1 MSTMVASGHNRAA
14 MSGAGKPIEASP
26 SVAADDA
33 ARVAWEATLRGQLQ
47 RLVRSIPVVGRI
59 VIRLHAALR
68 RPNVRDYWEER
79 YRRGGDS
86 GSGSFGRLSQFKAE
100 VLNDFV
106 RTRRVESVVEFGC
119 GDGHQLELAQY
130 PSYVGVDISES
141 ALRRCRERFANDP
154 SKRFLSVG
162 SPEVPKADCTLSL
175 DVILHLVDD
184 ATFET
189 YMRELFAASTRY
201 VVIYSSNFDERF
213 AAPHVRHR
221 HFTRWVEIHQPEF
234 SLESTIANRYP
245 SALGGADTSN
255 ADFFIFRRR
264 GT

>member
-1 MSTMVASGHNRAA
+1 MRGPSKPVDASQ
-14 MSGAGKPIEASP
+14 
-26 SVAADDA
+26 SVGGDNA
-33 ARVAWEATLRGQLQ
+33 ARVAWEGTLRGQLQ
-47 RLVRSIPVVGRI
+47 RLVLSVPVVGRI

-106 RTRRVESVVEFGC
+106 RTRGVERVVEFGC
-119 GDGHQLELAQY
+119 GDGHQLELAHY

-141 ALRRCRERFANDP
+141 ALRRCRERFASDP
-154 SKRFLSVG
+154 SKRFLPVG

-184 ATFET
+184 ATFEA
-189 YMRELFAASTRY
+189 YMRDLFATSTRY
-201 VVIYSSNFDERF
+201 VLIYSSNFDERF

-221 HFTRWVEIHQPEF
+221 RFTRWIETCQPEF
-234 SLESTIANRYP
+234 SLESIVANRYP
-245 SALGGADTSN
+245 SDLGGVDTSN
-255 ADFFIFRRR
+255 ADFFIYRRR
-264 GT
+264 DT

>member
-1 MSTMVASGHNRAA
+1 MIASGHNRAA
-14 MSGAGKPIEASP
+14 MGVGKSVEASP
-26 SVAADDA
+26 SVARDDA
-33 ARVAWEATLRGQLQ
+33 GRVAWEGTLRGQLQ
-47 RLVRSIPVVGRI
+47 RLVLSIPVVGRI

-86 GSGSFGRLSQFKAE
+86 GSGSFGRLAHFKAE

-106 RTRRVESVVEFGC
+106 RTRRVERVVELGC

-154 SKRFLSVG
+154 SKRFLPVG
-162 SPEVPKADCTLSL
+162 CPELPKADCTLSL

-184 ATFET
+184 GTFET
-189 YMRELFAASTRY
+189 YMRDLFATSTRY
-201 VVIYSSNFDERF
+201 VVIYSSNFDDRF

-221 HFTRWVEIHQPEF
+221 RFARWVETNQPEF
-234 SLESTIANRYP
+234 LLESTVANRYP
-245 SALGGADTSN
+245 SDLGGADTSN
-255 ADFFIFRRR
+255 ADFFIYRRR